1 MEIVFIG
8 VNSAYPTKHSDT
20 VTILLNRKY
29 LIDCGT
35 AAERELR
42 RLGYNP
48 MKLKE
53 IYISHLDAD
62 HWLGLP
68 NLLSTYHFLKKK
80 IKIYGPKG
88 IKKLV
93 NNICKLLNIDNN
105 FEVDNLKEKNLG
117 DFKIKPFKNLHHGE
131 SYGFEI
137 HTKKGKKIIISGDTR
152 PLIFE
157 NYQNVDILIHEATF
171 LEKHK
176 DLAIKTNHS
185 TVKEAIELGYRI
197 NAKKIIL
204 YHFSP
209 RYSFEEI
216 KNEASNKRVIVA
228 KSNSKF
234 VFD

>member
-1 MEIVFIG
+1 MEIIFIG
-8 VNSAYPTKHSDT
+8 VSSAYPTYYSDT

-42 RLGYNP
+42 KFGYNP

-68 NLLSTYHFLKKK
+68 NLLSTFSFLKKTV
-80 IKIYGPKG
+80 KIYGPEG
-88 IKKLV
+88 IKNLI

-105 FEVDNLKEKNLG
+105 FEVNNLEEKQLE
-117 DFKIKPFKNLHHGE
+117 DFKLKPFENLHHDE
-131 SYGFEI
+131 SYGFELI
-137 HTKKGKKIIISGDTR
+137 TKKGKKIIISGDTR

-157 NYQNVDILIHEATF
+157 NYSNVDVLIHEATF
-171 LEKHK
+171 LERDKE
-176 DLAIKTNHS
+176 LAIKSNHS
-185 TVKEAIELGYRI
+185 TVKEAVELGYRI

-209 RYSFEEI
+209 RYKLEDIE
-216 KNEASNKRVIVA
+216 KEARYRRVILA

-234 VFD
+234 VFN